1 MHHHDEHQ
9 ESKSSFYACS
19 HQPGNEEAKQSNQ
32 EMQQLC
38 NSEAY
43 AGSNSGNSPN
53 LKDLR
58 ISALH
63 LQQSGNRIKI
73 NLYMK
78 TKISTDVQL
87 GAQQSTSVFS
97 NSTLPNLC

>member
-1 MHHHDEHQ
+1 V
-9 ESKSSFYACS
+9 KSSFYACS

-43 AGSNSGNSPN
+43 AGSNSGSSPM

-58 ISALH
+58 ISVLH
-63 LQQSGNRIKI
+63 LQQSGNSTQI
-73 NLYMK
+73 NFNVQ
-78 TKISTDVQL
+78 TKIS
-87 GAQQSTSVFS
+87 
-97 NSTLPNLC
+97 